1 MVVAKRTHSEPDSWI
16 GLLNGLFEWVTGS
29 SRQIP
34 ASDHIS
40 RMSQERSMA
49 GSRRL
54 ESSDAAD
61 AVPFLAIPLSDLIQ
75 EQTLVVEG
83 GASIHA

>member
-1 MVVAKRTHSEPDSWI
+1 
-16 GLLNGLFEWVTGS
+16 
-29 SRQIP
+29 
-34 ASDHIS
+34 
-40 RMSQERSMA
+40 MSQERSMA